1 MSKLLDG
8 VDAIGEVCVLTAE
21 VGKNIFKG
29 PFEWDL
35 IFEQLQR
42 GGLDS
47 WSITILTA
55 VFTGMVM
62 AMQFAIGLEPFGA
75 SMYTGKLV
83 SLGIV
88 RELG

>member
-35 IFEQLQR
+35 IFEQLNLNYGQTVCDTVEEEVEYDW
-42 GGLDS
+42 GDYG
-47 WSITILTA
+47 W
-55 VFTGMVM
+55 
-62 AMQFAIGLEPFGA
+62 
-75 SMYTGKLV
+75 
-83 SLGIV
+83 
-88 RELG
+88 